1 LFLAETAPEPLS
13 EGSVGEKH
21 VEDLLGPAR
30 LLKMPTNLVERLAE
44 QQGRGLRG
52 EN

>member
-1 LFLAETAPEPLS
+1 MAPEPLP
-13 EGSVGEKH
+13 EGFVREKY
-21 VEDLLGPAR
+21 VEDLVGLAR
-30 LLKMPTNLVERLAE
+30 PPRMPTNLVERLVE

>member
-1 LFLAETAPEPLS
+1 MAPEPLP
-13 EGSVGEKH
+13 EGFVREKH
-21 VEDLLGPAR
+21 MEDILEPAR
-30 LLKMPTNLVERLAE
+30 PPRMPTNLVERLAE